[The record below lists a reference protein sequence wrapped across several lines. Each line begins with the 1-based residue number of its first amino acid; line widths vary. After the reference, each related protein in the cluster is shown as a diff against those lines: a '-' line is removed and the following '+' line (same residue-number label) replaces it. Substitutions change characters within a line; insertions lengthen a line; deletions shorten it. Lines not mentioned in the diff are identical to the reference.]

1 MTNRF
6 LVSVAALALIAG
18 TGLANAQGGRESGGG
33 AQMQSAPS
41 SAGGGAAGG
50 AATEHEN
57 SKAGAGAA
65 GMKSEKS
72 PAAGQGQRAEE
83 NMPGQKSK
91 SMSSENETKG
101 APDNMKAE
109 GRGDRNANKAAES
122 KQPGR
127 DTEKNA
133 QTQGRE
139 NEKNAQNREG
149 RETDKNAQNRE
160 GRETNQNA
168 QNREGRE
175 TNQNAQNRE
184 GRENNMN
191 AQGRT
196 ESNTTVG
203 QAGAGAKL
211 STEQR
216 TKITTIIRN
225 EHVASVNNVNFAVS
239 VGTRVPREGI
249 SLRPLPADVVT
260 VYPEWRGYN
269 FILVRDEIVIIDP
282 NTYEIVAVLNT

>member
-18 TGLANAQGGRESGGG
+18 TGFANAQGGRESGGG

-41 SAGGGAAGG
+41 SAGG

-57 SKAGAGAA
+57 SKAASPSS

-83 NMPGQKSK
+83 STPGQKSK

-101 APDNMKAE
+101 APNNMKAE
-109 GRGDRNANKAAES
+109 GREDRNANKAAES

-127 DTEKNA
+127 ENEKNA
-133 QTQGRE
+133 QTQGSKE
-139 NEKNAQNREG
+139 NMQAQG
-149 RETDKNAQNRE
+149 RE

-168 QNREGRE
+168 QS
-175 TNQNAQNRE
+175 
-184 GRENNMN
+184 
-191 AQGRT
+191 RT
-196 ESNTTVG
+196 QTNTTVG

-216 TKITTIIRN
+216 SKITTIIRN
-225 EHVASVNNVNFAVS
+225 EHVAPVSHVDFAVS
-239 VGTRVPREGI
+239 VGTRVPREHI
-249 SLRPLPADVVT
+249 SLRPLPGEVVT
-260 VYPEWRGYN
+260 VYPEWRGYE
-269 FILVRDEIVIIDP
+269 FFMVGDKIVVVDPRTQEIVDIL
-282 NTYEIVAVLNT
+282 EA